1 MTNSFL
7 DYYKTILTKV
17 SFDRNLFQ
25 KEYNKAMNTLDADA
39 AIHLR
44 QWLVMNGLVAH
55 ADTDSQLVSNE
66 TVSANTL
73 ARPY

>member
-17 SFDRNLFQ
+17 SFDRKLFQ
-25 KEYNKAMNTLDADA
+25 KEYNKAINTLDADA
-39 AIHLR
+39 ASQLR
-44 QWLVMNGLVAH
+44 HWLVFKGLLSH
-55 ADTDSQLVSNE
+55 AEHESPLVGNE
-66 TVSANTL
+66 TASANAP